1 MIESWEEYMSVE
13 KVRQFSSIVMS
24 DFLMK
29 YEFGREL
36 AEWKTSDVEAFRV
49 RCKDFMDDLIVVI
62 VEQVSSTSVV
72 SRGLYSFCPELLLE
86 GDDYGAF
93 SLFAGLCHIFVVC
106 GLESKDESKAAVEE
120 YSSYVVEKRRQH
132 VDSGRSGSD
141 VNNVVDFLLR
151 DYSFQARR
159 HVYRVFKLGCLVVGM
174 PVKKC
179 PPVTIDLSGSVISPT
194 DFRSC
199 MELVQSYVLSPGY
212 SHQSF
217 FTDSTLDA
225 VRAAIGDA
233 GISFVAPGFSLWNE
247 ICGSGYDAFLSR
259 FRTLYSS
266 YLRDRQKSSEVSYAE
281 CSKANRRVQEKRGE
295 STSNLGSVI
304 RSKKAVTSGGSVL
317 SESSATSKKSGGK
330 NKPVQNRGASS
341 SCTTTSRVSR
351 RPTVGKPIVKKSSKN
366 PDTPVYHHID

>member
-1 MIESWEEYMSVE
+1 M
-13 KVRQFSSIVMS
+13 
-24 DFLMK
+24 
-29 YEFGREL
+29 
-36 AEWKTSDVEAFRV
+36 
-49 RCKDFMDDLIVVI
+49 
-62 VEQVSSTSVV
+62 
-72 SRGLYSFCPELLLE
+72 LLE

-106 GLESKDESKAAVEE
+106 GLVSEDESKAAVEE
-120 YSSYVVEKRRQH
+120 YSSYVVEKRRQN

-151 DYSFQARR
+151 DSSFQARR
-159 HVYRVFKLGCLVVGM
+159 HVYRVFKLCCLVVGM

-233 GISFVAPGFSLWNE
+233 GISFVAPGFSLWNDF
-247 ICGSGYDAFLSR
+247 CGSGYDAFLSR
-259 FRTLYSS
+259 FWKLYSS
-266 YLRDRQKSSEVSYAE
+266 YLRERQKSSEVSYAE

-295 STSNLGSVI
+295 STSNLESVI

-330 NKPVQNRGASS
+330 NKPVQNQGASS
-341 SCTTTSRVSR
+341 SGTTW
-351 RPTVGKPIVKKSSKN
+351 
-366 PDTPVYHHID
+366 